1 MRSHRSVLTD
11 PIEEVILVEVAK
23 ESHECEE
30 DPSERHALAQVETR
44 IGLVAVEEQG
54 PAEQGETEGGVERH
68 ATRKSETGRIQRFP
82 EEPLIKP
89 STRLVRVALPIVHPK
104 RTRIPMTRENTPAA
118 AEMKLG
124 RERNAAKRLTS
135 TRW

>member
-11 PIEEVILVEVAK
+11 PIEEVILVEVDK

-89 STRLVRVALPIVHPK
+89 
-104 RTRIPMTRENTPAA
+104 RTPPQQVFHGRENADTRNGYSTALSHPARGTC
-118 AEMKLG
+118 LCL
-124 RERNAAKRLTS
+124 RR
-135 TRW
+135 